1 MREVYGQ
8 MQDKILA
15 GYNPFPPDGQERVVQ
30 HNPAMLFA
38 QPQRFPAAG
47 PGEPQQ
53 VIPAPQ
59 PEEQGPMRSVLEQ
72 PRPRRGIGLM
82 DGVEDRIRQLRDRF
96 SR

>member
-1 MREVYGQ
+1 MRDTFGQ
-8 MQDKILA
+8 MQRRILSGDDLLRA
-15 GYNPFPPDGQERVVQ
+15 AGQERVVQ
-30 HNPAMLFA
+30 HNPAKLFA

-53 VIPAPQ
+53 VAPAPQ
-59 PEEQGPMRSVLEQ
+59 PEDEEPVQSVLKQ